1 MIWLAKL
8 ESNQPPYHHG
18 IVKTSCNVMPTLP
31 TLEKLCDAFNISV
44 SEFFSV
50 VESAEREPI
59 VLTHEQAIMLEK
71 WSALR
76 PEQRDLIVQLI
87 DTML

>member
-1 MIWLAKL
+1 M
-8 ESNQPPYHHG
+8 
-18 IVKTSCNVMPTLP
+18 
-31 TLEKLCDAFNISV
+31 

-50 VESAEREPI
+50 VESGEREPV
-59 VLTHEQAIMLEK
+59 VLTHEQAEMLEK

-87 DTML
+87 ETML

>member
-1 MIWLAKL
+1 
-8 ESNQPPYHHG
+8 
-18 IVKTSCNVMPTLP
+18 MPTLP